1 MKLNI
6 SRHQQVVTVQLT
18 ETLVMSNADT
28 TRLALTELTDQGNH
42 FLIID
47 LSLVNF
53 LDSSGLA
60 VLIAIYKQVNRQQGQ
75 VVLLQPQNN
84 VRALIE
90 LTRLHQIFDIYEDPQ
105 SAIHSLQA
113 A

>member
-6 SRHQQVVTVQLT
+6 SQHKQVVSVQLPD
-18 ETLVMSNADT
+18 TLVMSNADE
-28 TRLALTELTDQGNH
+28 TRTALTDLTSQGNRK
-42 FLIID
+42 LIID
-47 LSLVNF
+47 LSSVNF
-53 LDSSGLA
+53 IDSSGLA

-75 VVLLQPQNN
+75 MVLLQPQNN

-90 LTRLHQIFDIYEDPQ
+90 LTRLHQIFDIYEDRQ
-105 SAIHSLQA
+105 SAIRNLLA